1 MILLQVKR
9 KILLILVLLAMV
21 CSVAAL
27 PASAFKLS
35 VTNRYDQPKTFSILY
50 YDESVEKWLC
60 VGWYSIPANSQKEY
74 SFDKSKELPYA
85 FAFSTAWHEGD
96 RSDDIQ
102 MIVTPHKFR
111 YYQDEAF
118 PEGADAKLVTFGKF
132 AIHDDYAE
140 IIFQGGGKTESGK
153 AAPAALSNKIVDIA
167 MKMKGKPYV
176 WGGASPE
183 TGFDCSGL
191 TYYILGQLGIDIER
205 TADLQY
211 HHQEAISFKDLLP
224 GDLVFFAWHGAE
236 PEHVGIYIGNGKYID
251 AQNTVGAGPGATGA
265 VMVSSFDNW
274 NKKYF
279 VGGRRFR

>member
-1 MILLQVKR
+1 MLLQIKR
-9 KILLILVLLAMV
+9 KMLLVLVLLAIV
-21 CSVAAL
+21 CGTAVSPV
-27 PASAFKLS
+27 SAFKLS
-35 VTNRYDQPKTFSILY
+35 VTNRYDQPKTFSIMY
-50 YDESVEKWLC
+50 YDEIVDKWLC

-74 SFDKSKELPYA
+74 SFNKSKEMPYA
-85 FAFSTAWHEGD
+85 FAFSTAWHKGD

-111 YYQDEAF
+111 YYQDEKF

-132 AIHDDYAE
+132 AIQDGYAQ
-140 IIFQGGGKTESGK
+140 ITFDGGGKQEQRNPEPAGLGK
-153 AAPAALSNKIVDIA
+153 KIVNIA
-167 MKMKGKPYV
+167 MQLKGKPYV

-191 TYYILGQLGIDIER
+191 TYYVLGQLGIHIER
-205 TADLQY
+205 TADIQF
-211 HHQEAISFKDLLP
+211 HREETIGFKDLLP
-224 GDLVFFAWHGAE
+224 GDLVFFAWNGAE
-236 PEHVGIYIGNGKYID
+236 PEHVGIYIGKGKYID